1 MVLEVGL
8 LTNTENK
15 NKKRFGG
22 ENMIDKRKAITPLCH
37 VSLLGICKAQR
48 ETEVTFPRLAVVPEG
63 SEPQPELII
72 ETTWGA

>member
-22 ENMIDKRKAITPLCH
+22 ENTIDKRKAITPFAMFL
-37 VSLLGICKAQR
+37 SLASVRPSVRLRLPFPDWLWFQR
-48 ETEVTFPRLAVVPEG
+48 DLSPNLN
-63 SEPQPELII
+63 
-72 ETTWGA
+72 